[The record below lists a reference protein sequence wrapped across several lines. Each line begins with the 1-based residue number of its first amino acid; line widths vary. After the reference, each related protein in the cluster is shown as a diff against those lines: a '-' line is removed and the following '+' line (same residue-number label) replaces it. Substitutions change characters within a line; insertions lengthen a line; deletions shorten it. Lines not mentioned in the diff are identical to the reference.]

1 MRVVDVL
8 VVERR
13 LVVVLWKS
21 LSAIVSKA
29 KVISPTQPGL
39 LPGRQAGIVAH
50 EPRILAHRAHR
61 LAGIVLA
68 HRAHRLAGI
77 VATPLPSSSAAV
89 TVIHSSAILVQGQ
102 PRIFACLRPA
112 LVPLPGILAHL
123 SGIWCS
129 SASLIRLLLFVPL
142 SRRQ

>member
-1 MRVVDVL
+1 VVDVL

-50 EPRILAHRAHR
+50 EPRI
-61 LAGIVLA
+61 LA